1 MAVFARIHLFCFSQ
15 YLGIDFLV
23 TVNSDEETE
32 SQIDMKHESAEVKSN
47 DDVEQRIIESDELI
61 EDDNDASNIKDEDDQ
76 TMRFCD
82 TETRTATAS
91 IENGHYDDDYD
102 GDGDAGDDADD
113 DGSSSE
119 HELTNLGWL
128 MDLKNQWPVDSA
140 STANR
145 KHTNG
150 NTHSSLVNGIMN
162 DIDDEGNNM
171 VPAISEKDL
180 SEERFKKFTIQVKQ
194 WVAQKNAREKF
205 KEATLR

>member
-1 MAVFARIHLFCFSQ
+1 M
-15 YLGIDFLV
+15 V

-32 SQIDMKHESAEVKSN
+32 SQIDVKREHKPNEEMQPSQATEADEVNEDGSDANNMAN
-47 DDVEQRIIESDELI
+47 DG
-61 EDDNDASNIKDEDDQ
+61 DQ

-82 TETRTATAS
+82 TETRTATAA
-91 IENGHYDDDYD
+91 IENANYDDDDD
-102 GDGDAGDDADD
+102 GEGDAAADDADD

-140 STANR
+140 NTASR
-145 KHTNG
+145 KHSNG
-150 NTHSSLVNGIMN
+150 NTHSALVNGIMN
-162 DIDDEGNNM
+162 DIDDEGNNNI

-194 WVAQKNAREKF
+194 
-205 KEATLR
+205 

>member
-1 MAVFARIHLFCFSQ
+1 MKRES
-15 YLGIDFLV
+15 
-23 TVNSDEETE
+23 TE
-32 SQIDMKHESAEVKSN
+32 IKPN
-47 DDVEQRIIESDELI
+47 DDMEQIMIESDELN
-61 EDDNDASNIKDEDDQ
+61 EDGNDANNMKDEDDQ
-76 TMRFCD
+76 MMRFCD
-82 TETRTATAS
+82 IETRTATAS
-91 IENGHYDDDYD
+91 IENGNCDDDDDGDCD
-102 GDGDAGDDADD
+102 GDGGDDADD

-140 STANR
+140 NTANR

-150 NTHSSLVNGIMN
+150 NTHTSLVNGIMN

-194 WVAQKNAREKF
+194 
-205 KEATLR
+205 